1 MFVEM
6 ARRVGRYGMACG
18 RRWRDVCRD
27 GAACGQTWCVAWAE
41 MAQVVGGDGVAYG
54 QG

>member
-6 ARRVGRYGMACG
+6 AWRVGGYGMACG
-18 RRWRDVCRD
+18 LRWRDVCRD
-27 GAACGQTWCVAWAE
+27 GAACGQRWCVAWAE
-41 MAQVVGGDGVAYG
+41 MVQVVGGDGVTYG